1 MIQGTLNKIA
11 EDKITITIA
20 HRVKT
25 IKNCQQIIVMQ
36 AGKVLEQGKFR
47 ELKRFADLNIEEET
61 EELEKE

>member
-1 MIQGTLNKIA
+1 M
-11 EDKITITIA
+11 
-20 HRVKT
+20 KT